1 MPSHAVEYVR
11 TRTSGGTLSRNLPSV
26 EEALRR
32 READGY
38 RLVSALPETDNGDLT
53 GVLLLMVQEDGA

>member
-53 GVLLLMVQEDGA
+53 GVLLLMVQDGPA

>member
-32 READGY
+32 READGF

-53 GVLLLMVQEDGA
+53 GVLLLMVQEDAA